1 MLLVQINTVK
11 ETRMTTVLAD
21 ARRGHRG
28 LFGFAVA
35 MAVLAPV
42 LAVLAVVD
50 DRVLLGA
57 PLWLK
62 PLKFAISFVAYA
74 GTLAW
79 LLGQLRGRALQRT
92 GWVIV
97 AASVV
102 EMAIIVGQ
110 AGRGV
115 RSHFNDDTPFDAALF
130 SVMGATIVVLW
141 FATLAVALRFLR
153 GGGTRS
159 EPVAGSDVIA
169 QSDDLVPPTDG
180 RDRAIGTA
188 VRLGLIVT
196 LVGLLE
202 GFVMVAVSGHS
213 VGLPDGGPGLPLVGW
228 STTGGDLRI
237 AHFVGM
243 HALQGLPLLAAAL
256 AALRPSGRG
265 RFDEQTRV
273 GLVRVAAAA
282 WTGLVLLLTSQALRA
297 QPLLAPDALTLGLA
311 AALVLGTAAGVVAVL
326 RRSPVPAI

>member
-1 MLLVQINTVK
+1 MTALLAT
-11 ETRMTTVLAD
+11 

-28 LFGFAVA
+28 LFAFAVA
-35 MAVLAPV
+35 MSALTPV

-74 GTLAW
+74 GMLAW
-79 LLGQLRGRALQRT
+79 LLGRLRERALQRT

-97 AASVV
+97 TASAV

-110 AGRGV
+110 AARGV
-115 RSHFNDDTPFDAALF
+115 RSHFNADTSFDATLF

-141 FATLAVALRFLR
+141 FATLAVALRFVR
-153 GGGTRS
+153 Q
-159 EPVAGSDVIA
+159 PD
-169 QSDDLVPPTDG
+169 
-180 RDRAIGTA
+180 RDRAVGTA
-188 VRLGLIVT
+188 IRLGLIVT

-202 GFVMVAVSGHS
+202 GFAMVALNGHA
-213 VGLPDGGPGLPLVGW
+213 VGVPDGGPGLPLVGW

-243 HALQGLPLLAAAL
+243 HALQGLPLIAAGLATMRRL
-256 AALRPSGRG
+256 
-265 RFDEQTRV
+265 DEVTRV
-273 GLVRVAAAA
+273 RLVQIAAVA
-282 WTGLVLLLTSQALRA
+282 WTGLTVLLTWQALRA
-297 QPLLAPDALTLGLA
+297 QPLLAPDAVTLAALATLVAVTGAATAGTLA
-311 AALVLGTAAGVVAVL
+311 AARRTA
-326 RRSPVPAI
+326 VPTTT